1 MVFHLME
8 IFERSTL
15 IALQVLRVD
24 FPDCL
29 LMVRFRLSIWVR
41 LVFELWGHLVW
52 VAEGS
57 FS

>member
-8 IFERSTL
+8 IFERSRL

>member
-8 IFERSTL
+8 IFERSRLT
-15 IALQVLRVD
+15 ALQVLRVD

>member
-8 IFERSTL
+8 IFERSRL
-15 IALQVLRVD
+15 IALQVLSVD

-29 LMVRFRLSIWVR
+29 LMVRYRLGIWVR